1 MWDLI
6 ENEYIESHKMG
17 MAILHSEEKMKT
29 GMVMYMNTGYSVL
42 LFYHEYD
49 TNFLSDED
57 KHEIE
62 ATIKNK
68 FGFSED

>member
-6 ENEYIESHKMG
+6 ENEYIENHKMG
-17 MAILHSEEKMKT
+17 MAILHSEEKLKT
-29 GMVMYMNTGYSVL
+29 GMVMYMNTGYGVL
-42 LFYHEYD
+42 FFYHEYD

-68 FGFSED
+68 LGFSED